1 MERAEAVTR
10 AEDWLAAARAAD
22 PGGTAIRADHD
33 RVRRVPEGWAVP
45 YDTVAW
51 LDEGAADRR
60 LFPPPV
66 IVVTEPDGE
75 LRLAAPEPG
84 GISVPLAFPGTEHW
98 REIVDP
104 EYADAGVGLFGVPE
118 AVIAGWA
125 RVDASGQATGEQKEN
140 PAYRTGPIRRGYPRP
155 ENFLETVLL
164 FGVGKWLSRAQVLTG
179 VAGAEVVV
187 PLDPESGEIPR
198 GYYRQETPKLQVF
211 TSTRWLP
218 PDVHHWWHV
227 DVARL
232 AAMTP
237 PPDLDL
243 WGPPTMHTVLTGTEL
258 AEACAEWPRAA
269 EPVDVRGA
277 CPESD
282 EPVAAAAAEAAGK
295 LGLAEPVEPPVRA
308 ATLARKRGF
317 ELTEDE
323 CRRTVLG
330 KSWLARR
337 RQPDPPDWPADLAAN
352 GLVPGYGNDGGVEPA
367 LDTFGKYFPLGLP
380 GFRYG
385 WERVTG
391 AYVGF
396 AIGEALGAAV
406 DKLSLHEITT
416 RYGPEG
422 VTGFETAYTE
432 PGQLGPLT
440 QRLLF
445 MTEAVIRSP
454 HREDHQLEGKFGE
467 VARNGVLRWLHTQ
480 GVPLQ
485 RVDGWLLRRPELHV
499 KRDPQPSDLES
510 GPTSLLAALPAALT
524 DGGPGSGLDGGTR
537 QAARLMAG
545 QTTRDQDDL
554 EAVTYLTW
562 VWQEMLSSK
571 AIVLPAAVQAKET
584 ASPSRSDQHGPAWD
598 RIRAAVEAAAPVV
611 PSYGLPSARDPETIG
626 DGHDTLSVLGRTI
639 AAVGSFEN
647 FPRRALRRAVNHSG
661 RSALTGALAG
671 ALLGARL
678 GIPGLPADW
687 VGALELRHLVENVAT
702 DAFWHYDRHS
712 ALWHDPE
719 HWKARYPQW

>member
-1 MERAEAVTR
+1 MERAEAITR
-10 AEDWLAAARAAD
+10 AEEWLAAD
-22 PGGTAIRADHD
+22 TTIRADHE
-33 RVRRVPEGWAVP
+33 RVRRVPEGWAIP

-51 LDEGAADRR
+51 LDDGDAGRR
-60 LFPPPV
+60 IFPPPV

-75 LRLAAPEPG
+75 PRLASPSPG
-84 GISVPLAFPGTEHW
+84 GISTPLAFPGEEHW

-104 EYADAGVGLFGVPE
+104 EYAEAGVGLFGVPE
-118 AVIAGWA
+118 AVVVGWECT
-125 RVDASGQATGEQKEN
+125 SGERKEN

-164 FGVGKWLSRAQVLTG
+164 FGVGKWLSREQVLIG

-187 PLDPESGEIPR
+187 PFDPESDRIPR
-198 GYYRQETPKLQVF
+198 GYHRQEPPKMQVF

-218 PDVHHWWHV
+218 PDVHHWWRV

-258 AEACAEWPRAA
+258 AEACAEWPRES
-269 EPVDVRGA
+269 EPVDVRGT
-277 CPESD
+277 CPEAD
-282 EPVAAAAAEAAGK
+282 EAMVAAAAEAAK
-295 LGLAEPVEPPVRA
+295 QLGLTDPVDPPLRA

-330 KSWLARR
+330 ESWLARR
-337 RQPDPPDWPADLAAN
+337 QQPDPPDWPADLAAN
-352 GLVPGYGNDGGVEPA
+352 GLKPAYGNDGEVEPA

-406 DKLSLHEITT
+406 DKLNLDEIKA
-416 RYGPEG
+416 RYGPDG

-454 HREDHQLEGKFGE
+454 HREDHELEGKFGE

-480 GVPLQ
+480 GVPLH

-499 KRDPQPSDLES
+499 KRDPQPADLES
-510 GPTSLLAALPAALT
+510 GPTSLLTALPAALT
-524 DGGPGSGLDGGTR
+524 DGGPGSGFDGGVR

-545 QTTRDQDDL
+545 QTTRDEGDL
-554 EAVTYLTW
+554 EAVTYLAW
-562 VWQEMLSSK
+562 VWQEMLSGK
-571 AIVLPAAVQAKET
+571 AVVLPAAVQAKET
-584 ASPSRSDQHGPAWD
+584 ASPSRSEHGPAWD
-598 RIRAAVEAAAPVV
+598 RIRAAVDAAVPVV
-611 PSYGLPSARDPETIG
+611 PSYGVPTARDPEAIG
-626 DGHDTLSVLGRTI
+626 DGQDTLSVLGRTI

-678 GIPGLPADW
+678 GIPGLPSDW
-687 VGALELRHLVENVAT
+687 VEALELRHLVENVAT
-702 DAFWHYDRHS
+702 DAFWHFDLHS
-712 ALWHDPE
+712 ALRHDPE
-719 HWKARYPQW
+719 HWKARYPRW